1 MTTAPTPMPGLPFA
15 QVGYKLTKKA
25 VELGGASITA
35 MLNAGWTHEMLMRE
49 GMIEGIPAVPAWPP
63 AAGPESAFYDPTE
76 KQPGSP
82 RTSLLLE
89 QYGEASKIAACVVDQ
104 VLERDAHGR
113 RKYGV
118 SLDRTDLDTPD
129 WLQHMA
135 EELMDGAHYALAAK
149 TEIRRR
155 SELIRENYA
164 KALNTA
170 QDQARAMLSD
180 ADYKVAERVLK
191 VFNTAL
197 YELERKK

>member
-1 MTTAPTPMPGLPFA
+1 MTTAPTLMPGLPYA

-35 MLNAGWTHEMLMRE
+35 MLNAGWTHETLMRE
-49 GMIEGIPAVPAWPP
+49 GMIEGIPAAPAWPP
-63 AAGPESAFYDPTE
+63 VT
-76 KQPGSP
+76 SP